1 MRRNAE
7 HPVAGWRWRRDLI
20 ALGALLVGLVEFT
33 LGQFWAQHLLPQI
46 GVLCAVCAVLC
57 LFGRLWV
64 AAACWAATAVLPL
77 LPVVPLYLPREVAAR
92 PGCHIAILTF
102 NQLEEHPD
110 NAGAARLIAQLRPDI
125 LFAEKVYDIEDFRRL
140 LLAEFPAYN
149 VAAARQLVILSRF
162 PLSDTADLRFGMR
175 ANATIAGREVR
186 LLNFYMTRPNHDFA
200 SYAREYANFYRWTR
214 GEQGPLIVAGDG
226 NTTVFTPEMGSIR
239 QLLRDSWDE
248 AGWGLG
254 ATFPGPWR
262 RAGFVGPLMRI
273 DYILHDTAFDALSV
287 RRVGDVTG
295 AGHYPVAAELALAGA
310 GTAGQ
315 PCN

>member
-1 MRRNAE
+1 LKHNAGRSN
-7 HPVAGWRWRRDLI
+7 AGWRWRRDLI
-20 ALGALLVGLVEFT
+20 ALGALLIGLVEFT

-46 GVLCAVCAVLC
+46 GALCTACAVLC

-64 AAACWAATAVLPL
+64 AAACWAATAALSL
-77 LPVVPLYLPREVAAR
+77 LPVVPLYLPREIAAR
-92 PGCHIAILTF
+92 PGCRVAILTF

-110 NAGAARLIAQLRPDI
+110 NAGAARVIARLRPDI

-140 LLAEFPAYN
+140 LLAEFPGYS
-149 VAAARQLVILSRF
+149 AAAVRQLVILSRF
-162 PLSDTADLRFGMR
+162 PLSDTTDLRFGML

-186 LLNFYMTRPNHDFA
+186 LLDLYMTRPNQDLA
-200 SYAREYANFYRWTR
+200 AYARDYANFYRWTR
-214 GEQGPLIVAGDG
+214 RGRGPLIVAGDG

-262 RAGFVGPLMRI
+262 RAGLIGPLMRI
-273 DYILHDTAFDALSV
+273 DYILHDGAFDTLSA
-287 RRVGDVTG
+287 RRVDDLTG

-310 GTAGQ
+310 GAAGQ
-315 PCN
+315 PCD